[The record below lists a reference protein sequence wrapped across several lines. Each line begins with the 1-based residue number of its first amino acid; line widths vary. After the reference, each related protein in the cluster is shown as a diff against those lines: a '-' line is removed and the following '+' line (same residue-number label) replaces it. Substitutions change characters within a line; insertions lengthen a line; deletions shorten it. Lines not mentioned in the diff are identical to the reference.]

1 MEKNSLHRL
10 GDYIREVDV
19 RNRDLEVKKLLGVSI
34 SKEFMPSIANT
45 IGTDMSSYK
54 VVEPRQFVYIA
65 DTSRRGDKIAI
76 ALLENNDKVIVSSIY
91 TVFEVKDKQKL
102 LPEYLM
108 MWFRRPEFDRYARFK
123 SHGSAREI
131 FSWEEMCDVE
141 LPIPSIEQQQKMVSE
156 YEAVTRRI
164 RLNEQ
169 IIAKLEE
176 TAQALYRKM
185 FVDGI
190 DKENLPEGWR
200 IGTLGEIAEINTDN
214 ISTKDNS
221 IEIRYLDS
229 SSVTQNVFEEYQIF
243 NVLHNEIPSRAK
255 RKVKHNDIVYSTVR
269 PNLKHY
275 GIIKDSVE
283 NMIVS
288 TAFAVIRSC
297 YNPISNELLY
307 LMLTDEKNTEYL
319 QGIAEMSKA
328 TYPSITPEDISA
340 LKLAIPIESMDMLKV
355 NQSIK
360 YCFDFVYYKHQE
372 NKELKE
378 LQSLLLAKMG
388 KKKMEWYEKEL
399 YSTK

>member
-45 IGTDMSSYK
+45 IGTDMCSYK

-190 DKENLPEGWR
+190 DKENLPKGWR
-200 IGTLGEIAEINTDN
+200 MGTIGEFCKEIKSGGTPSRSNIKFWNSPQYRWLKSGEVTNN
-214 ISTKDNS
+214 IIFDT
-221 IEIRYLDS
+221 
-229 SSVTQNVFEEYQIF
+229 EEYISEDAL
-243 NVLHNEIPSRAK
+243 NGSSAKIIPEGAVVMAMYGATAAQVAYLACQTTTNQACCNMITNSYEEAAYLYFHCMFKQGDIK
-255 RKVKHNDIVYSTVR
+255 RLANGGAQE
-269 PNLKHY
+269 NLSQEL
-275 GIIKDSVE
+275 ICAQPIIMCNNIKD
-283 NMIVS
+283 ICR
-288 TAFAVIRSC
+288 FAI
-297 YNPISNELLY
+297 LLRTKIAYAKEIGKLKQLLSMY
-307 LMLTDEKNTEYL
+307 L
-319 QGIAEMSKA
+319 SKLIN
-328 TYPSITPEDISA
+328 S
-340 LKLAIPIESMDMLKV
+340 
-355 NQSIK
+355 
-360 YCFDFVYYKHQE
+360 
-372 NKELKE
+372 
-378 LQSLLLAKMG
+378 
-388 KKKMEWYEKEL
+388 
-399 YSTK
+399 

>member
-1 MEKNSLHRL
+1 
-10 GDYIREVDV
+10 
-19 RNRDLEVKKLLGVSI
+19 
-34 SKEFMPSIANT
+34 MPSIANT

-54 VVEPRQFVYIA
+54 VVELRQFVYIA

-76 ALLENNDKVIVSSIY
+76 ALLEGDDKVIVSSIY
-91 TVFEVKDKQKL
+91 TVFEVKNKQEL

-108 MWFRRPEFDRYARFK
+108 IWFRRSEFDRYARFK

-200 IGTLGEIAEINTDN
+200 MGTLGEIAEINTDN
-214 ISTKDNS
+214 ISTKDNF

-229 SSVTQNVFEEYQIF
+229 SSVTQNVFDEYQIL
-243 NVLHNEIPSRAK
+243 NVLQDEIPSRAK

-275 GIIKDSVE
+275 GIIKDTVE
-283 NMIVS
+283 NIIVS
-288 TAFAVIRSC
+288 TAFAVVRSC
-297 YNPISNELLY
+297 CSPISNELLY
-307 LMLTDEKNTEYL
+307 LILTDEKNTEYL

-340 LKLAIPIESMDMLKV
+340 LKIAIPIESVSISNM

-360 YCFDFVYYKHQE
+360 YCFDFMYNKHQE
-372 NKELKE
+372 NKKLKE
-378 LQSLLLAKMG
+378 LQSLLLVKMG
-388 KKKMEWYEKEL
+388 Q
-399 YSTK
+399 

>member
-19 RNRDLEVKKLLGVSI
+19 RNRDLEVTKLLGVSI

-54 VVEPRQFVYIA
+54 IVEPRV
-65 DTSRRGDKIAI
+65 TSRNGDKVSI
-76 ALLENNDKVIVSSIY
+76 ALYKDDEKAIVSQAY
-91 TVFEVKDKQKL
+91 TIFEVKNKQEL

-185 FVDGI
+185 FVDEI

-200 IGTLGEIAEINTDN
+200 MGHLTDIADFLNGVACQTYPAKAHSIPVLKIRELSQGYCD
-214 ISTKDNS
+214 DNS
-221 IEIRYLDS
+221 DRASRIPEKFIIKGEEIIFSWSATLLIEIWCGEVCALNQHLFKVTPLNYPQWFVFLSTQRHIQTWKNLISAKATSMGHIKREDLETA
-229 SSVTQNVFEEYQIF
+229 SVLLPPSQLLIEQDKMFSCLFEYHFRLRRE
-243 NVLHNEIPSRAK
+243 
-255 RKVKHNDIVYSTVR
+255 
-269 PNLKHY
+269 NLK
-275 GIIKDSVE
+275 
-283 NMIVS
+283 
-288 TAFAVIRSC
+288 
-297 YNPISNELLY
+297 
-307 LMLTDEKNTEYL
+307 
-319 QGIAEMSKA
+319 
-328 TYPSITPEDISA
+328 
-340 LKLAIPIESMDMLKV
+340 
-355 NQSIK
+355 
-360 YCFDFVYYKHQE
+360 
-372 NKELKE
+372 LKE

-388 KKKMEWYEKEL
+388 QK
-399 YSTK
+399 